1 MTKAE
6 IEAGINAVMAVG
18 NALKELREVP
28 EGTLYAVVM
37 QYISLEQLRK
47 ILDMLIRANLVIRT
61 PAHLLRWVGPV

>member
-28 EGTLYAVVM
+28 EGTLYATLM
-37 QYISLEQLRK
+37 QYVSLEQLRK
-47 ILDMLIRANLVIRT
+47 ILDMLIGAELVTRT
-61 PAHLLRWVGPV
+61 PAHLLRWVGPA

>member
-61 PAHLLRWVGPV
+61 PAHLLRWVVPV